1 VKPSNRLLLS
11 LVGVA
16 LLAGCGGGE
25 SAQPTTTNDFPP
37 APSPPPATT
46 TSGDPGKDA
55 IDSLVAAAR
64 GGRADAMWSMLS
76 AESKRR
82 LGPTLARF
90 RARGASRLAE
100 AVGSFGRYKVIV
112 SERITPEFGVVAID
126 GPRVVDGKRV
136 RDVYA
141 AALRLE
147 GEEWKLELGGP
158 VKVRAVGPDPGA
170 HERLVAQIAAA
181 VSGKG
186 GGGTAV
192 VYVDGL
198 TENPKVYGTA
208 SNSTLVVNYEPALDR
223 GRHTVVVFGAV
234 GRDASASGWWFTAA
248 KGPRSP

>member
-1 VKPSNRLLLS
+1 MKRVLLL
-11 LVGVA
+11 A
-16 LLAGCGGGE
+16 LAAVLLGGCGGK

-37 APSPPPATT
+37 APTTSPTTT
-46 TSGDPGKDA
+46 TSGDPGRDA
-55 IDSLVAAAR
+55 VDAFVGAAR
-64 GGRADAMWSMLS
+64 AGRADAMWSMLS
-76 AESKRR
+76 AASRRR

-90 RARGASRLAE
+90 RAGGATRLAE
-100 AVGSFGRYKVIV
+100 DVGSFGPYKVIV

-126 GPRVVDGKRV
+126 GTRVVEGKRV

-147 GEEWKLELGGP
+147 GEQWKLELGGP

-170 HERLVAQIAAA
+170 HERVVAQIAAA
-181 VSGKG
+181 VAGKG

-223 GRHTVVVFGAV
+223 GRHTVVVFSAV
-234 GRDASASGWWFTAA
+234 GRDASATGWWFTAA

>member
-1 VKPSNRLLLS
+1 VRRLAPF
-11 LVGVA
+11 A
-16 LLAGCGGGE
+16 LAAVVLAGCGGG
-25 SAQPTTTNDFPP
+25 SAEPTTNDFPP
-37 APSPPPATT
+37 APTPAPTTT

-55 IDSLVAAAR
+55 IDAFVAAAQA
-64 GGRADAMWSMLS
+64 GRADAMWSMLS
-76 AESKRR
+76 AASKRR

-90 RARGASRLAE
+90 RARGATRLAE
-100 AVGSFGRYKVIV
+100 GVGSFGRYKVIV

-126 GPRVVDGKRV
+126 GSRVVEGKRV

-147 GEEWKLELGGP
+147 GEQWKLELGGP

-170 HERLVAQIAAA
+170 HERLVAQIAGA

-198 TENPKVYGTA
+198 TENPKVYGTP

-234 GRDASASGWWFTAA
+234 GRDASATGWWFTAA
-248 KGPRSP
+248 KGP

>member
-1 VKPSNRLLLS
+1 MKHLVPFALAALLL
-11 LVGVA
+11 G
-16 LLAGCGGGE
+16 GCGGGKSAE
-25 SAQPTTTNDFPP
+25 STTTNDFPP
-37 APSPPPATT
+37 APSPPTT
-46 TSGDPGKDA
+46 TSSGDPGKDA
-55 IDSLVAAAR
+55 IDAFVVAAKAA
-64 GGRADAMWSMLS
+64 RADAMWSMLS
-76 AESKRR
+76 TASKRR
-82 LGPTLARF
+82 VGPTLARF
-90 RARGASRLAE
+90 RARGATRLAE
-100 AVGSFGRYKVIV
+100 EAGSFDSYKVIV

-126 GPRVVDGKRV
+126 GSRIVEGKRV

-147 GEEWKLELGGP
+147 GEQWKLELGGP

-170 HERLVAQIAAA
+170 HERIVAQIAAA

-198 TENPKVYGTA
+198 TENPKVYGTP

-234 GRDASASGWWFTAA
+234 GRDASATGWWFTAA
-248 KGPRSP
+248 KGPKSP

>member
-1 VKPSNRLLLS
+1 VKRLVPFALAAL
-11 LVGVA
+11 
-16 LLAGCGGGE
+16 LLAGCGGGK
-25 SAQPTTTNDFPP
+25 SAEPTTTNDFPP
-37 APSPPPATT
+37 APSPPTTT

-55 IDSLVAAAR
+55 IDAFVAAAR
-64 GGRADAMWSMLS
+64 AGRAEAIWSMLS
-76 AESKRR
+76 VASKRR

-90 RARGASRLAE
+90 RARGATQLAE
-100 AVGSFGRYKVIV
+100 EVGSFGRYKVIV

-126 GPRVVDGKRV
+126 GPRILEGKRV

-147 GEEWKLELGGP
+147 GESWKLELGGP

-170 HERLVAQIAAA
+170 HERIVGQIAAA
-181 VSGKG
+181 VAGKG

-198 TENPKVYGTA
+198 TENPKVYGTP

-234 GRDASASGWWFTAA
+234 GRDASATGWWFTAA

>member
-1 VKPSNRLLLS
+1 VKRL
-11 LVGVA
+11 VPFAVA
-16 LLAGCGGGE
+16 ALLLAGCGGGK
-25 SAQPTTTNDFPP
+25 SAEPTTNELPP
-37 APSPPPATT
+37 APAPPTTT

-55 IDSLVAAAR
+55 IDAFVAAAQA
-64 GGRADAMWSMLS
+64 GRVDAMWSMLS
-76 AESKRR
+76 AASKER

-90 RARGASRLAE
+90 RARSATRLAE
-100 AVGSFGRYKVIV
+100 DIGSFGRYEVIV

-126 GPRVVDGKRV
+126 GSRVVEGKRV

-147 GEEWKLELGGP
+147 GEQWKLELGGP
-158 VKVRAVGPDPGA
+158 VEVRPVGPDPGA
-170 HERLVAQIAAA
+170 HERVVAQIAAA

-208 SNSTLVVNYEPALDR
+208 TNSTLVVNFQPALGR

-234 GRDASASGWWFTAA
+234 GRDASATGWWFTSA
-248 KGPRSP
+248 KGPRNP